1 MCLLQLQRG
10 KTMSLHNVQMTFD
23 RLMKNPVD
31 VVITKE
37 EALRIYQI
45 FYPTGAIKANQLN
58 KLEYRAFLQAAM
70 IGLLDGSNAM
80 GWIQSLW
87 KASSQPGATV
97 TSIVKKLTKEAIK
110 KYFKN
115 KISAEPEIY
124 TTVISAI
131 KYGHG
136 TRFQMIAN
144 GMSL

>member
-1 MCLLQLQRG
+1 
-10 KTMSLHNVQMTFD
+10 MSLHNVQMTFD
-23 RLMKNPVD
+23 RLRKNPVD

-37 EALRIYQI
+37 EAQRIYKI
-45 FYPTGAIKANQLN
+45 FYPTSTIKAKQLN
-58 KLEYRAFLQAAM
+58 SIEYRAFLQAAM

-80 GWIQSLW
+80 GWVKTLMS
-87 KASSQPGATV
+87 AAYRPDATV
-97 TSIVKKLTKEAIK
+97 KSIVKKLVKEAIK

-115 KISAEPEIY
+115 KIGAEPDIY
-124 TTVISAI
+124 TTVITAI